1 MSTENP
7 GIGCTG
13 CTEDRAASPA
23 TPTRATGPV
32 TGPGTSPVTSP
43 VTSQGAGPAAG
54 PTAGPAAGPAA
65 GAAAG
70 PTAGP
75 AAGAV
80 EAAAT
85 RPVRATGTAATTG
98 STTSSPT
105 PRTTAATAPTPATPP
120 LTGPAGSS
128 VPSGSSARAAAPA
141 PPSSSPAFALPLLP
155 APGAPAP
162 ERADAAR
169 NRRRILD
176 ATARIVA
183 EEGPAA
189 VTMNQVAHAS
199 GIGVGTVYRRFG
211 DVTQLLW
218 ALLDDRERRFQEA
231 YMSGPPPLGPG
242 APADERLDAF
252 LDALV
257 DRIGEQREILLAAHS
272 ASPRA
277 RHHSGAYQVMHTHV
291 SLLVARLRPGADSA
305 LLADLLL
312 APFAPDVM
320 HHLAVE
326 RELSADRLKAG
337 VRELLRLRA

>member
-13 CTEDRAASPA
+13 YTEDRTASPA
-23 TPTRATGPV
+23 APTRATAPATQS
-32 TGPGTSPVTSP
+32 TGPATGATGPAT
-43 VTSQGAGPAAG
+43 GAGERPISPASTVSTTD
-54 PTAGPAAGPAA
+54 PTS
-65 GAAAG
+65 
-70 PTAGP
+70 
-75 AAGAV
+75 
-80 EAAAT
+80 
-85 RPVRATGTAATTG
+85 ATGRL
-98 STTSSPT
+98 STTSATGPT
-105 PRTTAATAPTPATPP
+105 GPSARSAATPAR
-120 LTGPAGSS
+120 
-128 VPSGSSARAAAPA
+128 PSP
-141 PPSSSPAFALPLLP
+141 SPAFVLPLLP

-183 EEGPAA
+183 EEGPSA

-211 DVTQLLW
+211 DVSQLLW

-242 APADERLDAF
+242 APADVRLDAF

-272 ASPRA
+272 AAPRA

-326 RELSADRLKAG
+326 RELSSDRLKAG

>member
-13 CTEDRAASPA
+13 YTEDRAASQAA
-23 TPTRATGPV
+23 TTTRATGPA
-32 TGPGTSPVTSP
+32 TG
-43 VTSQGAGPAAG
+43 AAE
-54 PTAGPAAGPAA
+54 PA
-65 GAAAG
+65 GAAGVAD
-70 PTAGP
+70 T
-75 AAGAV
+75 
-80 EAAAT
+80 AAAT
-85 RPVRATGTAATTG
+85 EPTASTVVPVEATGATGATDTPTAAETTA
-98 STTSSPT
+98 TTTTSPT
-105 PRTTAATAPTPATPP
+105 PRTATATPPTPTTPP
-120 LTGPAGSS
+120 LTGPSS
-128 VPSGSSARAAAPA
+128 PSVRSAAAPA
-141 PPSSSPAFALPLLP
+141 RPSPSPASPASPAFVLPLLP

-169 NRRRILD
+169 NRHRILD

-211 DVTQLLW
+211 DVAQLLW